1 MGSPVDV
8 FVLELVKLP
17 EREWERVRDI
27 QSEIGAEPDEVRP
40 PSPDTV
46 GSDPRSGDSGDT

>member
-1 MGSPVDV
+1 MGKAVDR
-8 FVLELVKLP
+8 LAMELVKLP